1 MNKEEKMR
9 YKRVYLLFLTLIT
22 TCIVLFGLRAG
33 EFPAYANSFRDTLES
48 EEDALPALEREII
61 KISERV
67 KPAVVNISTVR
78 IVADF
83 FFNLVPQEGVGSGV
97 IFDRRGYILTNEHV
111 IHGAKEIRVTLPDGR
126 EFKGELVGADSMTDL
141 AVIKINGENLPIA
154 ELGDSEKVR
163 VGEFCIAIGNPF
175 GLESTVTF
183 GVVSAIGR
191 SIRTE
196 PEKLLENLIQ
206 TDAAINPGNSGG
218 ALINLKGE
226 IIGIN
231 TAIIPY
237 AQGIGFAIPINTA
250 KVVAESLIKYGRVI
264 RPWLGIYYLPLTP
277 QVASRLRLS
286 VEYGIYIISVV
297 PGGPADKAGLM
308 KGDIIVRFNGQ
319 KIRTAEQ
326 LRDALL
332 RAGVGKRVFLTVLR
346 KGKMRFFE
354 LTLEERPQR

>member
-22 TCIVLFGLRAG
+22 TCIVLFGLRAA
-33 EFPAYANSFRDTLES
+33 EFPAYANPFRNTLES

-326 LRDALL
+326 LRDALF
-332 RAGVGKRVFLTVLR
+332 RAGIGKKVFLTVLR

>member
-22 TCIVLFGLRAG
+22 TCIVLFGLRAA
-33 EFPAYANSFRDTLES
+33 EFPAYANSFRNTLES
-48 EEDALPALEREII
+48 EEGALPALEREII
-61 KISERV
+61 KVSERV

-183 GVVSAIGR
+183 GVVSATGR

-196 PEKLLENLIQ
+196 SEKLLENLIQ

>member
-22 TCIVLFGLRAG
+22 TCIVLFGLRAA
-33 EFPAYANSFRDTLES
+33 EFPAYADSFRNTLES
-48 EEDALPALEREII
+48 EEDTLPALEREII

-183 GVVSAIGR
+183 GVVSATGR

-326 LRDALL
+326 LRDALF
-332 RAGVGKRVFLTVLR
+332 RAGIGKKVFLTVLR

>member
-22 TCIVLFGLRAG
+22 TCIVLFGLRVG
-33 EFPAYANSFRDTLES
+33 EFSAYANPFRDTLES

-183 GVVSAIGR
+183 GVVSATGR

-218 ALINLKGE
+218 ALINLKGK

-332 RAGVGKRVFLTVLR
+332 RAGIGKRVFLTVLR